1 MNDIEQAEKTLAGLK
16 QKREALVAH
25 GHSLGEAQGR
35 ISYSA
40 HTGDKAARAKLDKLN
55 GEAALHDSELRSL
68 DAAIEEARSRVVAA
82 EYAQEQAADRQK
94 AEEARKVA
102 RELGECFP
110 YLDRHLTEAARA
122 LIAID
127 DGFGKLRVLG
137 FGPSDAMVRLNIV
150 AVIQTWA
157 MKLPKHFHN
166 ELRDGFRF
174 LAPHERKTAEQY
186 WKAIEL
192 SLSNSIRQAAG
203 EPQPPNTASTKEE
216 AA

>member
-82 EYAQEQAADRQK
+82 EYAQEQAAARQK
-94 AEEARKVA
+94 AEEARKHVD
-102 RELGECFP
+102 ELAKCFP
-110 YLDRHLTEAARA
+110 
-122 LIAID
+122 
-127 DGFGKLRVLG
+127 
-137 FGPSDAMVRLNIV
+137 
-150 AVIQTWA
+150 
-157 MKLPKHFHN
+157 
-166 ELRDGFRF
+166 
-174 LAPHERKTAEQY
+174 
-186 WKAIEL
+186 
-192 SLSNSIRQAAG
+192 
-203 EPQPPNTASTKEE
+203 
-216 AA
+216 

>member
-68 DAAIEEARSRVVAA
+68 DSAIAEATARVERARQA
-82 EYAQEQAADRQK
+82 EAQAQGRG
-94 AEEARKVA
+94 VA
-102 RELGECFP
+102 REL
-110 YLDRHLTEAARA
+110 LKRAARLVELA
-122 LIAID
+122 QSLDDAAAIRVECSRVIAEELAQMRQLAH
-127 DGFGKLRVLG
+127 GLG
-137 FGPSDAMVRLNIV
+137 VFVPS
-150 AVIQTWA
+150 
-157 MKLPKHFHN
+157 
-166 ELRDGFRF
+166 
-174 LAPHERKTAEQY
+174 EQQF
-186 WKAIEL
+186 L
-192 SLSNSIRQAAG
+192 SLGERAERTTLMEMPFHRIAERLGPTERRTHMSYVQPWRDAIAKGCAALMG
-203 EPQPPNTASTKEE
+203 EGKREE